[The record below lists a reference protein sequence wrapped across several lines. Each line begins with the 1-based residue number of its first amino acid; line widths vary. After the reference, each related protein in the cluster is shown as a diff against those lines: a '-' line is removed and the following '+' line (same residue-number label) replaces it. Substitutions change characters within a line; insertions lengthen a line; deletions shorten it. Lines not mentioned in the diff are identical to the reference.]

1 MIVIIKTIKNRMP
14 KVTSPEAI
22 ARIKVLAAAGKSTRA
37 IAEELGLGKSSVA
50 RYAKDAAV
58 VEPVN
63 NIPEP
68 PIEITPMS
76 INDNA
81 ARAFLS
87 DIGIKAPA
95 TSLRNEIVPV
105 NSPLKNN
112 PRAVMLAESLLGE
125 SIRPRAPIQVP
136 EPGVRFLPQAEPH
149 AESAVLVE
157 APPEKHTLITQIH
170 LNIENFA
177 PLLKNI
183 TSGDP
188 EGFKLSL
195 YNKSDSELMT
205 LLRVIERTR
214 LVGNLTNQFKH
225 MFWMSTSALE
235 MGTQLLGLKSQ
246 GLTEA
251 LRIQDEEI
259 KMVLKELAMAK
270 ADSFSN
276 AQRPEVRL
284 AFLVSTTLLSVDAM
298 NRARE
303 HRSGRRTTKAPEA
316 EAPATEVPEPQT
328 KFADL

>member
-1 MIVIIKTIKNRMP
+1 MP
-14 KVTSPEAI
+14 RVTSPEDV
-22 ARIKVLAAAGKSTRA
+22 ARIKALVAAGKSTRV
-37 IAEELGLGKSSVA
+37 IAHELGIGKSSVA
-50 RYAKDAAV
+50 RYAREALAPA
-58 VEPVN
+58 PVQ
-63 NIPEP
+63 PETSTP
-68 PIEITPMS
+68 PIENSSMS

-125 SIRPRAPIQVP
+125 AIRPKPAP
-136 EPGVRFLPQAEPH
+136 EPGVRFTEPRVEH
-149 AESAVLVE
+149 VEAPFE
-157 APPEKHTLITQIH
+157 APPEKHTLITQIQ

-183 TSGDP
+183 TGNDP
-188 EGFKLSL
+188 EGFKQTL
-195 YNKSDSELMT
+195 YGKLDSELIT
-205 LLRVIERTR
+205 LLKVIERTR

-225 MFWMSTSALE
+225 MFWMTTSALE
-235 MGTQLLGLKSQ
+235 MGTQVMGLKSQ

-251 LRIQDEEI
+251 LRTQDEEI
-259 KMVLKELAMAK
+259 RMVLKELAMQK
-270 ADSFSN
+270 ADTFSN

-298 NRARE
+298 NRARD
-303 HRSGRRTTKAPEA
+303 HRRAKQKPD
-316 EAPATEVPEPQT
+316 VEPRE

>member
-1 MIVIIKTIKNRMP
+1 MP
-14 KVTSPEAI
+14 RVTSPESV
-22 ARIKVLAAAGKSTRA
+22 ARIKALAAAGISTRD
-37 IAEELGLGKSSVA
+37 IARELGLGKSSVA
-50 RYAKDAAV
+50 RYTKDVPATV
-58 VEPVN
+58 PEETSQPLVEN
-63 NIPEP
+63 
-68 PIEITPMS
+68 TTMS

-87 DIGIKAPA
+87 DIGIKGPA
-95 TSLRNEIVPV
+95 TSLRNEIVPAT
-105 NSPLKNN
+105 SPLKNN
-112 PRAVMLAESLLGE
+112 PRAIMLAESLLGE
-125 SIRPRAPIQVP
+125 SIRPTPAP
-136 EPGVRFLPQAEPH
+136 EPGVRFVETRAQERYIPEPI
-149 AESAVLVE
+149 VVE
-157 APPEKHTLITQIH
+157 APPEKHTLITQIQ

-183 TSGDP
+183 IGADP
-188 EGFKLSL
+188 EGFKQTL
-195 YNKSDSELMT
+195 YNKSDSELIT
-205 LLRVIERTR
+205 LLKVIERTR

-235 MGTQLLGLKSQ
+235 MGTQLVGLKSQ

-259 KMVLKELAMAK
+259 KMVLKELAMQK

-298 NRARE
+298 NRARD
-303 HRSGRRTTKAPEA
+303 HRSSRKPKAPEP
-316 EAPATEVPEPQT
+316 EAPAPAE